1 MASMQMSFVF
11 YDHLQ
16 VCGEAPVLVSG
27 AVSGTGSAQ
36 PDQAFSFCLKKK
48 KKKWLNRTKRL
59 WISVFSPLQILK
71 MFVFYSTHLHPL
83 IRFSPLSLD
92 IIVLT
97 QRGLSGDPP

>member
-48 KKKWLNRTKRL
+48 KKEMVEQN
-59 WISVFSPLQILK
+59 
-71 MFVFYSTHLHPL
+71 
-83 IRFSPLSLD
+83 
-92 IIVLT
+92 
-97 QRGLSGDPP
+97 